1 MDNKGQLSKKQKLE
15 EAILRNK
22 IELERL
28 LSQKHDFEMK
38 IEQDAEYLRTIIATT
53 YSNEEIAYIES
64 RKKQYEIRCLTQKA
78 IYEQTVLES
87 QHRIQILKA
96 LGNNGYT
103 GKVQVH
109 TPNSEDNNSKQ
120 FSVEEMLFSIEMAE
134 DGVEIVEYTG
144 IVDTGTLKIPN
155 MINGKPVVSIGRW
168 FGDKLGFNTI
178 QIPNTVKCLKHC
190 AFRKCEQLLNISLP
204 VDLEY
209 MESNTFAYCRNLKK
223 IVVPEKIKE
232 IPCGCFKSCRNLTQV
247 TLNNG
252 LERICAE
259 AFIYTSITSVIFP
272 ESIKKIEERAFYN
285 MDYENHRMSVAFLGM
300 DDVEIEPESIPMT
313 ATIYCWPKSKVWK
326 TALNMGYTTR
336 PLTEFAIHE

>member
-1 MDNKGQLSKKQKLE
+1 MDRKGQLSKKQRLE
-15 EAILRNK
+15 DEISQNK
-22 IELERL
+22 IKLGRL
-28 LSQKHDFEMK
+28 LSQKHDYEMK
-38 IEQDAEYLRTIIATT
+38 LEQDVEHLCAIIATT
-53 YSNEEIAYIES
+53 YSNEEIAYIEN
-64 RKKQYEIRCLTQKA
+64 RKKQYEIKCLTQKA
-78 IYEQTVLES
+78 ICEQTELES
-87 QHRIQILKA
+87 EHRIQILKA
-96 LGNNGYT
+96 LSDNRFDDMA
-103 GKVQVH
+103 QVH
-109 TPNSEDNNSKQ
+109 VSNSEDNNSGQ
-120 FSVEEMLFSIEMAE
+120 LSTEEMLFSIEMVE
-134 DGVEIVEYTG
+134 DGVEIVEYNG

-209 MESNTFAYCRNLKK
+209 MEPNSFAYCKNLKK

-232 IPCGCFKSCRNLTQV
+232 IPCGCFKSCRNLTHV

-259 AFIYTSITSVIFP
+259 AFINTSITSVIFP
-272 ESIKKIEERAFYN
+272 ESIKKIEEKAFYN
-285 MDYENHRMSVAFLGM
+285 KDNENHRMSVAFLGL

-326 TALNMGYTTR
+326 TALNMGYTTK